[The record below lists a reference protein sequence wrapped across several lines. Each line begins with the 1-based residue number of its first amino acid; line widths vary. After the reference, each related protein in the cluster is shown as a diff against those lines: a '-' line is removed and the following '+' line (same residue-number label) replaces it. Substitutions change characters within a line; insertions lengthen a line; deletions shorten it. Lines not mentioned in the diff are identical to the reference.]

1 MKTRRFALTTV
12 VFAAAVGLSLSAVA
26 ANTTQTI
33 KQVELR
39 VSTSTPDLLLQT
51 NDGVNY
57 QGTATY
63 SQGCGIVAPTAD
75 AVKIWASLGQAALL
89 SGKNVTIYYTNCG
102 GTNWIQDV
110 VLVR

>member
-1 MKTRRFALTTV
+1 MRFHKFALTTL
-12 VFAAAVGLSLSAVA
+12 VFAAALGFSLSAFA
-26 ANTTQTI
+26 NNTTQTI

-39 VSTSTPDLLLQT
+39 VATSTPDLLLQT

-63 SQGCGIVAPTAD
+63 APGCGIVAPTAD

-89 SGKNVTIYYTNCG
+89 SGKNVTIYWTNCG
-102 GTNWIQDV
+102 GTNWLQDV